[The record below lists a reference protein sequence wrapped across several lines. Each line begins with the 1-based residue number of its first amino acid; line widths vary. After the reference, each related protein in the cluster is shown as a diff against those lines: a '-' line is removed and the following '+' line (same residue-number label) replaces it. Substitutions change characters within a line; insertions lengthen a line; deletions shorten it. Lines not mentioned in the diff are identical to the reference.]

1 MGATSEPSARD
12 LDLVLQLVTDRYD
25 DAAGDDPFP
34 WPLLA
39 GLKQLIPCA
48 VLSAFEMDA
57 QQHSVSLGQEVPDDD
72 GGESGP
78 EDEVFWAHYW
88 DDLSCCY
95 PDRTGDVRSVMKTT
109 DFYSVRQIRDSPM
122 YQEYVKH
129 FGMMHDLML
138 CLPAGPQR
146 THRVLLW
153 REPGCDFSERDR
165 SLLILLRPHLLDAH
179 RRSALRRQPIP
190 DLTDRQ
196 WQLLRQVAAGHT
208 NAQIARRLGVS
219 EGTVRKHLENIF
231 QRMGVTSR
239 TAAVVRAFP
248 GEQAG

>member
-25 DAAGDDPFP
+25 DSAADDALP

-39 GLKQLIPCA
+39 GLKRLIPCA
-48 VLSAFEMDA
+48 ALSAFEMDA
-57 QQHSVSLGQEVPDDD
+57 QHRSVSLGQQVPDDD
-72 GGESGP
+72 GDESDP
-78 EDEVFWAHYW
+78 EDEVFWTHYW

-95 PDRTGDVRSVMKTT
+95 PDRTGDVRSVTKTT
-109 DFYSVRQIRDSPM
+109 DFYSVRQIQDMPM
-122 YQEYVKH
+122 YQEYVKQ

-138 CLPAGPQR
+138 CLPVGPQR

-153 REPGCDFSERDR
+153 REPGRDFSERDR
-165 SLLILLRPHLLDAH
+165 ALLILLRPHLLAAY
-179 RRSALRRQPIP
+179 RRSALRRQT
-190 DLTDRQ
+190 DLSLTDRQ

-231 QRMGVTSR
+231 QRMGVASR

-248 GEQAG
+248 GEHAG

>member
-1 MGATSEPSARD
+1 MGGSSEPSARD
-12 LDLVLQLVTDRYD
+12 LDLVLQLVTDRYEDAAAD
-25 DAAGDDPFP
+25 DALP
-34 WPLLA
+34 WRLLA
-39 GLKQLIPCA
+39 GVKQLIPSA
-48 VLSAFEMDA
+48 GLSAFEMDA
-57 QQHSVSLGQEVPDDD
+57 HQRSVSLGQQVPDDNGD
-72 GGESGP
+72 GSGP
-78 EDEVFWAHYW
+78 EDDIFWAHYW

-95 PDRTGDVRSVMKTT
+95 PDRTGDVHSVTKTT
-109 DFYSVRQIRDSPM
+109 DFYSVREMRNTPM
-122 YQEYVKH
+122 YQEYVKK
-129 FGMMHDLML
+129 FGLMHDLML
-138 CLPAGPQR
+138 CLPAGPGR

-165 SLLILLRPHLLDAH
+165 ALLILLRPHLLAAY
-179 RRSALRRQPIP
+179 RRSALRRQAGL

-231 QRMGVTSR
+231 QRMGVASR

-248 GEQAG
+248 GEHVG